1 MARTESLH
9 EGGDSH
15 NRHTTIANHNA
26 AVDEHSS
33 LLLPASG
40 SAYHHGTLS
49 PEEALINE
57 DLEGEE
63 IDPNEFDILLSR
75 SESIATGLGIEV
87 ESQETAMLRGPRR
100 YSVVRS
106 GSRRPSH
113 ASDRRK
119 SWASTIG
126 SNRGVIDEG
135 EEETDVETKPK
146 SPFLSGV
153 SVGRFWL
160 IFGGILTVYF
170 VACFDSTIMVSS
182 HPVIT
187 SYFKS
192 SNSASWLSTSFL
204 LTSTSFQPLF
214 GRLSDTIG
222 RKPPYVFC
230 MSVFLIST
238 IWCVSDN

>member
-1 MARTESLH
+1 MARAESPH
-9 EGGDSH
+9 IDRGTHSYASV
-15 NRHTTIANHNA
+15 TNHNA
-26 AVDEHSS
+26 DVNEHTS
-33 LLLPASG
+33 LLPSISG
-40 SAYHHGTLS
+40 STYHHGTIS
-49 PEEALINE
+49 PEEVFIDE
-57 DLEGEE
+57 DLEGPE
-63 IDPNEFDILLSR
+63 IDPNDFDILLSR
-75 SESIATGLGIEV
+75 SESIVTGLGIEV

-106 GSRRPSH
+106 GSQAPSH

-126 SNRGVIDEG
+126 SNREVIDEG
-135 EEETDVETKPK
+135 EEETDGDTKPK
-146 SPFLSGV
+146 SPFLAGV

-160 IFGGILTVYF
+160 IFGGILTAYF

-187 SYFKS
+187 SYFES

-204 LTSTSFQPLF
+204 LTSTAFQPLF

-222 RKPPYVFC
+222 RKPPYIFC
-230 MSVFLIST
+230 MSIFLIST

>member
-1 MARTESLH
+1 MARAESPH
-9 EGGDSH
+9 MDRGTHSYASV
-15 NRHTTIANHNA
+15 TNHNA
-26 AVDEHSS
+26 DVNERTS
-33 LLLPASG
+33 LLPSISG
-40 SAYHHGTLS
+40 STYHDGTIS
-49 PEEALINE
+49 PGEVFIDE
-57 DLEGEE
+57 DLEGPE
-63 IDPNEFDILLSR
+63 IDPNDFDILLSR

-106 GSRRPSH
+106 GSQAPSH

-126 SNRGVIDEG
+126 SNREVIDEG
-135 EEETDVETKPK
+135 EEETDEDTKPK
-146 SPFLSGV
+146 SPFLAGV

-160 IFGGILTVYF
+160 IFGGILTAYF

-187 SYFKS
+187 SYFES

-204 LTSTSFQPLF
+204 LTSTAFQPLF

-230 MSVFLIST
+230 MSIFLIST